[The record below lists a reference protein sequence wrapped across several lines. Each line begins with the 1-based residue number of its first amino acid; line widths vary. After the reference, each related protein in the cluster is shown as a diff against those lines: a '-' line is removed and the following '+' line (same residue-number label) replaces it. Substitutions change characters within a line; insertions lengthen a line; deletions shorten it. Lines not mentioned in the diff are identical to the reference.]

1 MKKNSENDKKICL
14 KKKNIGNNQ
23 DDLNSKESTNSENTD
38 KKPNTREHNKSD
50 VIKLPYSSKN
60 VKIFKHEEVFKQM
73 DNLKIINLN
82 SNDSSNIKNIFN
94 NLAKKKVNIDDL
106 LKKK

>member
-1 MKKNSENDKKICL
+1 
-14 KKKNIGNNQ
+14 
-23 DDLNSKESTNSENTD
+23 
-38 KKPNTREHNKSD
+38 
-50 VIKLPYSSKN
+50 
-60 VKIFKHEEVFKQM
+60 M